1 VGWLGKLRRD
11 GTPQERALI
20 IARIAS
26 VMLTVFGVGFAA
38 GAAQVYRAL
47 RSGQAWSNYRGELV
61 THSDMV
67 RTFTFLVVAAALCI
81 LLALRWRRLVRRG
94 R

>member
-11 GTPQERALI
+11 GTPEERALI
-20 IARIAS
+20 IARMAS
-26 VMLTVFGVGFAA
+26 IVLAVFGVGFAA

-47 RSGQAWSNYRGELV
+47 RSGQAWSNYRGELI
-61 THSDMV
+61 THADMMH
-67 RTFTFLVVAAALCI
+67 TFIFLVVAAALCI
-81 LLALRWRRLVRRG
+81 LLALRFRRFVRRG

>member
-1 VGWLGKLRRD
+1 MGWLAKLRRD
-11 GTPQERALI
+11 GTPAERAAI

-26 VMLTVFGVGFAA
+26 VMLALFGLGFAA

-47 RSGQAWSNYRGELV
+47 HSGQAWSNYRGELI
-61 THSDMV
+61 THSDMMH
-67 RTFTFLVVAAALCI
+67 TFILLVVAAALCI
-81 LLALRWRRLVRRG
+81 LLALRWRRAVRRG

>member
-1 VGWLGKLRRD
+1 
-11 GTPQERALI
+11 
-20 IARIAS
+20 
-26 VMLTVFGVGFAA
+26 
-38 GAAQVYRAL
+38 
-47 RSGQAWSNYRGELV
+47 
-61 THSDMV
+61 V

>member
-1 VGWLGKLRRD
+1 MGWLGKLRRD
-11 GTPQERALI
+11 GTPEERALI

-26 VMLTVFGVGFAA
+26 GMLAVFGVGFVA

-47 RSGQAWSNYRGELV
+47 HSGQAWSNYRGELI
-61 THSDMV
+61 THSDMMH
-67 RTFTFLVVAAALCI
+67 TFIVLIVAATLCI
-81 LLALRWRRLVRRG
+81 LLALRWWRLVRRG

>member
-1 VGWLGKLRRD
+1 MGWLSKLRRD
-11 GTPQERALI
+11 GTSEERALI
-20 IARIAS
+20 IGRIAS
-26 VMLTVFGVGFAA
+26 VLLALFGIAFAA

-47 RSGQAWSNYRGELV
+47 RSGQAWSNYRGQLV
-61 THSDMV
+61 THADLV
-67 RTFTFLVVAAALCI
+67 RTFMFLVVAATLCI

>member
-1 VGWLGKLRRD
+1 MGWLGKLRSD
-11 GTPQERALI
+11 GTPEERALI

-26 VMLTVFGVGFAA
+26 IMLGVFGVGFAA

-47 RSGQAWSNYRGELV
+47 RSGQAWSNYRGQLV
-61 THSDMV
+61 THSDMT
-67 RTFTFLVVAAALCI
+67 RTFIFLVVASALCI